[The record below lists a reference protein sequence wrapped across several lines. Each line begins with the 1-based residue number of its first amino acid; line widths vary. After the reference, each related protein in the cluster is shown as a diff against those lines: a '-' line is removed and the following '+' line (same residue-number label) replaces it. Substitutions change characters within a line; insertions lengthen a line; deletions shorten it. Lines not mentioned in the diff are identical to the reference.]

1 MFYGIF
7 VGGSAPSFS
16 ECVGEGEQRVSSTL
30 PTSSLVLT
38 SDPPGNT
45 RIPME

>member
-16 ECVGEGEQRVSSTL
+16 ECVGEDEQRVRSTL

-38 SDPPGNT
+38 SAPPANT
-45 RIPME
+45 SIPME